1 MRGRRCAEVPAW
13 SKGHPE
19 ATGKA
24 NRMSD
29 LKQTALHD
37 LHVELG
43 AKMVPFA
50 GYAMPVQYPLGV
62 MKEHLHTRA
71 AAGLFDVS
79 HMGQVVVRA
88 KSGSYEDAA
97 LAMETLV
104 PVDVLGLGEM
114 RQRYAMFT
122 DPNGGILDD
131 LMLAN
136 LGDHLF
142 VVVNAGCKDDDIALM
157 KEALSDRCEIEV
169 LDDRALLALQGPK
182 AEAALARLQPL
193 VADMKFMDVAKDVD
207 IDGITVTLSRSGYTG
222 EDGYEISVANA
233 DAEALARKLLAL
245 EEVEPIGLGARDSLR
260 LEGGLCL
267 YGHDIDTT
275 TTPVEAAL
283 NWAIQKVRR
292 NDGERAGGFPG
303 AGVILQQLADGAPR
317 KRVGLLPEGR
327 APMREGVAIFDAAEA
342 GNEVGTV
349 TSGGFGPTV
358 GGPVAMGYV
367 TAEHAKVDTPL
378 WGEVRGKRLPLTV
391 TKMPFVAANF
401 KR

>member
-1 MRGRRCAEVPAW
+1 
-13 SKGHPE
+13 
-19 ATGKA
+19 
-24 NRMSD
+24 MSD

-50 GYAMPVQYPLGV
+50 GYSMPVQYPLGV

-71 AAGLFDVS
+71 AAGLFDVG

-97 LAMETLV
+97 LAMERLV

-157 KEALSDRCEIEV
+157 RANLSETCEVEV
-169 LDDRALLALQGPK
+169 LEDRALLALQGPQ
-182 AEAALARLQPL
+182 AEAALARLQPS
-193 VADMKFMDVAKDVD
+193 VADMKFMDVARDVD
-207 IDGITVTLSRSGYTG
+207 LDGIAVTLSRSGYTG
-222 EDGYEISVANA
+222 EDGYEISVANG
-233 DAEALARKLLAL
+233 DAVALAQKLLAM

-292 NDGERAGGFPG
+292 EDGDRAGGFPG

-327 APMREGVAIFDAAEA
+327 APMREGVAIYDAAEG
-342 GNEVGTV
+342 GNEVGRV

-367 TAEHAKVDTPL
+367 SAEHAKVDTAL